1 MTAGLICECIAYF
14 AGLHKRMRVCAL
26 VCVVVFLF
34 LLRNLARECPAL
46 NELFFGY
53 LFGKS
58 LANAFG
64 SFGIFN

>member
-1 MTAGLICECIAYF
+1 MAAGLICECIAYF
-14 AGLHKRMRVCAL
+14 AALHKRMG
-26 VCVVVFLF
+26 VCVFVVVF